1 MKALIISLITLLYMV
16 PVFAQEPPTPPTPPA
31 PPAPPDT
38 IEAPLPPEVKTSK
51 EDTTI
56 IEVGKLRI
64 VIREKDGNTVNVIV
78 EDSES
83 GEVLQDR
90 KVTQKTGDSTEK
102 KKAYKNVR
110 TRYGILEAGINGYHA
125 TATGFDAPDGYPEFA
140 LNYAKSINVN
150 VHLFQQRV
158 NLVKR
163 HVNLKYGLMLGFHDY
178 RLADRQQTILPRQP
192 TLAFTEIDETTK
204 KSKLSATYLNLPVML
219 NFESKPGKS
228 KNSFHL
234 NAGGYAG
241 VLLGARTK
249 YKTAT
254 NDKFKSKD
262 DFGLSQIQYGLTGSI
277 GFGHFNLYANY
288 ALSEMFAT
296 GKGPSVNP
304 FSVGIILIPF

>member
-1 MKALIISLITLLYMV
+1 MKALTISLIALMYVL
-16 PVFAQEPPTPPTPPA
+16 PVFSQEPPSPPSPPA
-31 PPAPPDT
+31 PPVAPDT
-38 IEAPLPPEVKTSK
+38 VVAPQPPKPPQSPEAKTPK
-51 EDTTI
+51 EDTTV
-56 IEVGKLRI
+56 IEAGKVRI
-64 VIREKDGNTVNVIV
+64 VIREKDGNTVNVKV

-83 GEVLQDR
+83 GKVLHDQ
-90 KVTQKTGDSTEK
+90 KVAEKK

-125 TATGFDAPDGYPEFA
+125 PATGFDAPDGYPEFA

-158 NLVKR
+158 NLIKR
-163 HVNLKYGLMLGFHDY
+163 HVNLKYGIMAGFHDY
-178 RLADRQQTILPRQP
+178 RLADRQQTIVPRQP
-192 TLAFTEIDETTK
+192 VLSFTEIDEMTK

-219 NFESKPGKS
+219 NFESKPGES
-228 KNSFHL
+228 KKSFHL

-249 YKTAT
+249 YKTVT
-254 NDKFKSKD
+254 NDKFKSRD

-277 GFGHFNLYANY
+277 GFGSFNLYANY
-288 ALSEMFAT
+288 ALSDMFAT
-296 GKGPSVNP
+296 GKGPNVNP